1 MRTTFAFLLLP
12 ALAVGLAL
20 AGCQKEPGLQ
30 GDTGYLEPGE
40 EDLNEN
46 LDIERGADLDTE
58 IDPDP
63 DTEQFPVEHGPAVER
78 VDSDDPGADGDTRT
92 GVVAEPKIHIVK
104 KGDTFYSLAKKY
116 YGKAKY
122 WPVIGNANPD
132 ASPTKLRVGQRL
144 VIPAQPA
151 E

>member
-1 MRTTFAFLLLP
+1 MRTTLAFLLLP
-12 ALAVGLAL
+12 VLTLAL

-40 EDLNEN
+40 EDLDEQ
-46 LDIERGADLDTE
+46 LDLEEGADQDTE

-63 DTEQFPVEHGPAVER
+63 DTSEFPVEHGPAVER
-78 VDSDDPGADGDTRT
+78 VDSDDTETDTRT
-92 GVVAEPKIHIVK
+92 GVVPEPKIHIVK
-104 KGDTFYSLAKKY
+104 QGDTFYSLAKKY
-116 YGKAKY
+116 YGNAKY

-132 ASPTKLRVGQRL
+132 VSATNLRVGQRL